1 MFRKT
6 IELEIGLGL
15 GIFVWVRRIQHIH
28 IPKCAGNSVFRGMR
42 DALKPDRTLVLDS
55 IATYLAA
62 RKLRPCR
69 NEFEFE
75 SHHLE
80 VKQVLLSFYL
90 EQGYGLISGHL
101 PFSPL
106 CHEQSGDTTDFLT
119 ILREPVERLKSHV
132 AYLIFAQPRTS
143 VEDYHTGKVDPGD
156 EVIRIL
162 EREEI
167 GIWMARSQTIY
178 LGGLGK
184 DGRADLENRV
194 ANAIAALDLHRIVGF
209 DHNLE
214 AFAAAFK
221 TAYGQPVNVG
231 RDNTIESVQHD
242 RALLKRVYGVLE
254 GSMRSRVREMCADDC
269 RLYEAAREKFSK
281 LA

>member
-1 MFRKT
+1 M
-6 IELEIGLGL
+6 I
-15 GIFVWVRRIQHIH
+15 RRIQHIH
-28 IPKCAGNSVFRGMR
+28 IPKCAGNSVFRAMR

-62 RKLRPCR
+62 RKLKRCR

-80 VKQVLLSFYL
+80 VKQVLLSLYF
-90 EQGYGLISGHL
+90 EQGYGMISGHL
-101 PFSPL
+101 PYSPL
-106 CHEQSGDTTDFLT
+106 CQQQFGETTDFVT

-143 VEDYHTGKVDPGD
+143 VEDYQTGKVDPGD
-156 EVIRIL
+156 EVVRIL

-178 LGGLGK
+178 LGGLGAG
-184 DGRADLENRV
+184 GRADLENRV
-194 ANAIAALDLHRIVGF
+194 PNAIAALDHHRLVGF
-209 DHNLE
+209 DHNLG
-214 AFAAAFK
+214 AFASAFEAAYQRPL
-221 TAYGQPVNVG
+221 TIG
-231 RDNTIESVQHD
+231 RENTIQSVQRD
-242 RALLKRVYGVLE
+242 PDLLQRVTGVLE
-254 GSMRSRVREMCADDC
+254 GSMASRVREMCADDLA
-269 RLYEAAREKFSK
+269 LYEAAREKFPN